1 MKDKYKIKC
10 SHCPS
15 TQKEAFTYFIKHH
28 LLIPNAEVRRCF
40 ICGIDT
46 LTTTD
51 GKEFNKD

>member
-40 ICGIDT
+40 ICGRDR